1 MMEVKSD
8 AVKSNI
14 VLKPGMLGCCES
26 RQIASD
32 QTGDGK
38 SEHGQFRN
46 QRTEM
51 DWNG

>member
-1 MMEVKSD
+1 MDVTGDEARSD

-14 VLKPGMLGCCES
+14 NSLQRSMNQG
-26 RQIASD
+26 SD

-38 SEHGQFRN
+38 GERRHSRN
-46 QRTEM
+46 QRTTM